1 MQSDQNF
8 AHHNSINQTV
18 FEWFLGVKSQNVSI
32 SATLIPGPISLSKG
46 LVLLILM
53 ILIVGKNRKKRNYV

>member
-8 AHHNSINQTV
+8 AHHNSINQAV
-18 FEWFLGVKSQNVSI
+18 FKWFLGVQSQNVSI
-32 SATLIPGPISLSKG
+32 SGKLVPGPISLSKG

-53 ILIVGKNRKKRNYV
+53 ILTVGKNRKKRNCV

>member
-8 AHHNSINQTV
+8 AHHNSINQAV
-18 FEWFLGVKSQNVSI
+18 FKWFLGVQSQNVSI
-32 SATLIPGPISLSKG
+32 SGKLVPGPIRLSKV